1 MIESK
6 NREKFV
12 TLAEKRVTKAI
23 KDLRLIGNLSN
34 KSNYSYTAQDV
45 KKIVNALEAEIKFLR
60 QRFDSDKAS
69 TVVVFKLD

>member
-1 MIESK
+1 MEELK

-34 KSNYSYTAQDV
+34 KSNYSYTKDDV
-45 KKIVNALEAEIKFLR
+45 KKIVSALNKEIRSLK
-60 QRFDSDKAS
+60 QRFDSDKES
-69 TVVVFKLD
+69 EDTPFKL